1 MFEGQTSKTPYNKTL
16 KKNTVQRYFIVDISQ
31 TQGFKGASYIL
42 QPRIHAHKE
51 PMTKSA
57 QNETKLGSSP
67 QASMLFI
74 HAGAVAVAVAGGK
87 AGLEYTARARL
98 AIDSGVVDGLA
109 GIVGFQIAVTG
120 AVAVAAEGHRARLKD
135 LPLARLPS
143 SQGVLTVTPAG
154 GGDLSGAVRCAQ
166 RSTVAA

>member
-1 MFEGQTSKTPYNKTL
+1 
-16 KKNTVQRYFIVDISQ
+16 VQRYFIVDISQ
-31 TQGFKGASYIL
+31 TQRFKGASYIL

-51 PMTKSA
+51 PMMTKSA

-67 QASMLFI
+67 QASMLFL

-87 AGLEYTARARL
+87 AGLEYTTRARL